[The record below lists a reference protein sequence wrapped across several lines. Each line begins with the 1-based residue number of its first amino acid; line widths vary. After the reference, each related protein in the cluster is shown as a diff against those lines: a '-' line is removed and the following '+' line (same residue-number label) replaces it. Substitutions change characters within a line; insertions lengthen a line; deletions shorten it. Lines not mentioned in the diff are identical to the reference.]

1 MSIINVDKIGP
12 VGGGST
18 ITVAAGIASYTGKIN
33 CPEFD
38 NNPSFT
44 GNVTIAGNLGV
55 AGTITYEDVDRVDA
69 TGISTFREGFGVGP
83 LTGIALTAYKD
94 GSIRTTG
101 IITATSFSGTASTAT
116 SAAKAYALDSAA
128 NITTGIITATAFIP
142 TVGQL
147 SNRNLIINGGFQV
160 HQRGNLTHSYSWAGD
175 RFQNRT
181 GSSTVISQSTTVP
194 AGFANS
200 MSLAASSGT
209 ATLQWNTLLE
219 VGNNITGT
227 NIGNYYSANS
237 KWTISIW
244 ATVAV
249 NVKVQFCNDF
259 GAGDAQVI
267 QASTAMT
274 STGETSNTF
283 TRYKLTFDIASV
295 TPHANNKGLQIHF
308 ATSSAASAIKYTG
321 AQLER
326 GTVATPFEHR
336 SYNDELAGCQ
346 RYYIQYDVNTGAT
359 WNARMNGSGNSD
371 GYIDF
376 PVEMRANPT
385 GSVTF
390 NTAVCEQGST
400 GKTVSGIS
408 ATGYGRRMGHGRCS
422 LSQSGTNG
430 YASYNRLTGTSKLMF
445 SAEF

>member
-1 MSIINVDKIGP
+1 MSKIIVNNLSPDTGI
-12 VGGGST
+12 ST
-18 ITVAAGIASYTGKIN
+18 ITVAGNVEATKFIGPVEGNISGNTVV
-33 CPEFD
+33 
-38 NNPSFT
+38 S
-44 GNVTIAGNLGV
+44 GNVTIDGDLGV
-55 AGTITYEDVDRVDA
+55 GGKITYEDVARVDA
-69 TGISTFREGFGVGP
+69 IGISTFREGYQVGP

-94 GSIRTTG
+94 GSIRTSG
-101 IITATSFSGTASTAT
+101 IVTASSFVGDVTGTASTAT

-147 SNRNLIINGGFQV
+147 SHRNLIINGGFQV
-160 HQRGNLTHSYSWAGD
+160 HQRGDLTHSYSWAGD

-336 SYNDELAGCQ
+336 SYSDDLRKCQ
-346 RYYIQYDVNTGAT
+346 RYYQTVPDSILSSGYGSANGYSRGSHIFVQTMRTNPTLSITETSSGNKIAQGSSKDGFYATFDGLSGTGA
-359 WNARMNGSGNSD
+359 SL
-371 GYIDF
+371 
-376 PVEMRANPT
+376 
-385 GSVTF
+385 F
-390 NTAVCEQGST
+390 NFTAD
-400 GKTVSGIS
+400 
-408 ATGYGRRMGHGRCS
+408 
-422 LSQSGTNG
+422 
-430 YASYNRLTGTSKLMF
+430 
-445 SAEF
+445 AEL

>member
-1 MSIINVDKIGP
+1 MSKIRLHGTSSGYTEIVP
-12 VGGGST
+12 KAAAASNTLTAPSTVGEL
-18 ITVAAGIASYTGKIN
+18 IAKDAAGAIGITSVQATNANFSGTTRITSGI
-33 CPEFD
+33 
-38 NNPSFT
+38 ST
-44 GNVTIAGNLGV
+44 TLRVT
-55 AGTITYEDVDRVDA
+55 
-69 TGISTFREGFGVGP
+69 TGISTTLQVGGVNI
-83 LTGIALTAYKD
+83 LNSD
-94 GSIRTTG
+94 GVNTTG
-101 IITATSFSGTASTAT
+101 IV
-116 SAAKAYALDSAA
+116 
-128 NITTGIITATAFIP
+128 TATAFIP

-147 SNRNLIINGGFQV
+147 SHRNLIINGGFQV
-160 HQRGNLTHSYSWAGD
+160 HQRGDLRHSYSWAGD

-336 SYNDELAGCQ
+336 SYSDDLRKCQ
-346 RYYIQYDVNTGAT
+346 RYYQTVPDSILSSGYGSANGYSRGSHIFVQTMRTNPTLSITETSSGNKIAQGSSKDGFYATFDGLSGTGA
-359 WNARMNGSGNSD
+359 SL
-371 GYIDF
+371 
-376 PVEMRANPT
+376 
-385 GSVTF
+385 F
-390 NTAVCEQGST
+390 NFTAD
-400 GKTVSGIS
+400 
-408 ATGYGRRMGHGRCS
+408 
-422 LSQSGTNG
+422 
-430 YASYNRLTGTSKLMF
+430 
-445 SAEF
+445 AEL